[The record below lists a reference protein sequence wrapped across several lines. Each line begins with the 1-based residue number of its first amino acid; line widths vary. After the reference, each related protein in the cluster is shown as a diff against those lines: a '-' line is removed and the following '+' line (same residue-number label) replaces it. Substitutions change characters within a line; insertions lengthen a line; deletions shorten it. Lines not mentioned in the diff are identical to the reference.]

1 MRALKSLHSADNKM
15 DRLEEAA
22 KQRGPSVFARIDHA
36 ADAAKVG
43 MTLRPIELLILGNP
57 QGGTP

>member
-1 MRALKSLHSADNKM
+1 MGQLK
-15 DRLEEAA
+15 EAV
-22 KQRGPSVFARIDHA
+22 KQRGPSDFARIDHA
-36 ADAAKVG
+36 AGAAKVG